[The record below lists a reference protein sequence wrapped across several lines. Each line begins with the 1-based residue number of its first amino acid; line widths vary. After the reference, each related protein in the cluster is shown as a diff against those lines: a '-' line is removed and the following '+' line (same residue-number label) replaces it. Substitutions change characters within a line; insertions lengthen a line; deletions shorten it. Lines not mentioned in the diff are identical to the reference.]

1 MLQTRITV
9 QERERWGEGDQP
21 ASGRIGKYNV
31 AHGKSNME
39 GERMRRKQQ
48 LQEDED
54 TKIIGR

>member
-1 MLQTRITV
+1 ML
-9 QERERWGEGDQP
+9 GGKDDQP

-31 AHGKSNME
+31 SHGKSNME